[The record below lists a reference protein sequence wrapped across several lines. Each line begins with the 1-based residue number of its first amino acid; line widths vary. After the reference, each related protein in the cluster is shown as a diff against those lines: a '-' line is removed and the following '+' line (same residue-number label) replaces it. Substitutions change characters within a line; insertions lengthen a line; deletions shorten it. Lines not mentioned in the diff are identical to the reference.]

1 MLVYGWRLENM
12 NKFLIATHGALASG
26 ILSTIEIIIGNNKN
40 IEYID
45 AFTEG
50 TDLVKELGT
59 FIQEID
65 ENDVGVIFTDLRGG
79 SVNQKA
85 FNMVGNTDK
94 KNIFVVTGFNLALI
108 LSLVLKSNRIVKE
121 EIDTEI
127 KVAREQM
134 QLLEVE
140 SEDSA
145 EIQNGFFN

>member
-1 MLVYGWRLENM
+1 M

>member
-1 MLVYGWRLENM
+1 M

-85 FNMVGNTDK
+85 FNMVGNADK

-108 LSLVLKSNRIVKE
+108 LSLVLKPNRIVKE

>member
-1 MLVYGWRLENM
+1 M

-26 ILSTIEIIIGNNKN
+26 SLSTIEIITGDIKN

-59 FIQEID
+59 FIQKID
-65 ENDVGVIFTDLRGG
+65 ETDVGVIFTDLRGG

-85 FNMVGNTDK
+85 FNMVGSADK
-94 KNIFVVTGFNLALI
+94 RNIFVVTGFNLALI
-108 LSLVLKSNRIVKE
+108 LSLVLKTNRITKE

-127 KVAREQM
+127 KEAREQM

-140 SEDSA
+140 SEAST

>member
-1 MLVYGWRLENM
+1 M

-85 FNMVGNTDK
+85 FNMVGNADK

-108 LSLVLKSNRIVKE
+108 LSLVLKPNRIVKE

-145 EIQNGFFN
+145 EIQNGFF